1 MVMVVPTFLNV
12 DGDGTAVPDRSD
24 GRSGLFLASR
34 TAPNSVGQFR
44 TGRSLGSLQL
54 HVFKTFCETT
64 TEVLTAGPYR
74 IPAAATIPRWASS
87 WAPAILGARSRRWG
101 LRTITW
107 MKVGLDQIQ
116 TSTTTGA
123 IGEHPLARCGA
134 GLGPLVRPS
143 SSHLIA
149 NALSRRQ
156 VTEPVIG
163 GSFNTSRFLSRCRG
177 GARPVK
183 GMARSTR

>member
-1 MVMVVPTFLNV
+1 MVMVVPTFLTV
-12 DGDGTAVPDRSD
+12 DGDGTAVPDQSD

-101 LRTITW
+101 CARSPGWRLASTR
-107 MKVGLDQIQ
+107 
-116 TSTTTGA
+116 SRPATTTGA
-123 IGEHPLARCGA
+123 IGEHPLA
-134 GLGPLVRPS
+134 
-143 SSHLIA
+143 
-149 NALSRRQ
+149 
-156 VTEPVIG
+156 
-163 GSFNTSRFLSRCRG
+163 
-177 GARPVK
+177 
-183 GMARSTR
+183 